1 MASETGMA
9 SEAGIDVTARAEAAL
24 LELVAER
31 PFRTIGLSAVAERA
45 GVALADLRQA
55 WDGPLDGLS
64 GFARRID
71 TGVLAGDDPGMKG
84 EPTKDRLFDVLM
96 RRFDLLAPHRA
107 GLKGLERSARR
118 DPVLA
123 LHLSRL
129 VVGSQA
135 WMLEAAGVSAAGPR
149 GALRAL
155 GLAAGLSRVVPVF
168 LAEDESGLPKTMA
181 ALDTTLD
188 RLSGLAHRVRGF
200 EARLGRILC
209 RRSCDKPEA
218 KTTAEPSMAAADP
231 SI

>member
-1 MASETGMA
+1 MGTDMGV
-9 SEAGIDVTARAEAAL
+9 DVTVRAETAL

-31 PFRTIGLSAVAERA
+31 PFRAVGLAAIAERA
-45 GVALADLRQA
+45 GVALADLRLA
-55 WDGPLDGLS
+55 YDGPLDILS

-71 TGVLAGDDPGMKG
+71 AATLAGDDPGMKG
-84 EPTKDRLFDVLM
+84 EPVKDRLFDVLM

-123 LHLSRL
+123 LHLGRL

-135 WMLEAAGVSAAGPR
+135 WMLEAAGVSSAGPR
-149 GALRAL
+149 GAVRAL

-181 ALDTTLD
+181 ALDATLE
-188 RLSGLAHRVRGF
+188 RLGGLARRARRF
-200 EARLGRILC
+200 EARFGRVPC
-209 RRSCDKPEA
+209 RRSRAAPATEPTEA
-218 KTTAEPSMAAADP
+218 KAADP
-231 SI
+231 AI

>member
-1 MASETGMA
+1 MASETG
-9 SEAGIDVTARAEAAL
+9 IDVTLRAETAL
-24 LELVAER
+24 LDLVAER
-31 PFRTIGLSAVAERA
+31 PFRAVGLSAVAERA
-45 GVALADLRQA
+45 GVALADLRRA
-55 WDGPLDGLS
+55 YDGPLDILS

-71 TGVLAGDDPGMKG
+71 TATLAGDDPGMKG

-123 LHLSRL
+123 LHLGRL

-135 WMLEAAGVSAAGPR
+135 WMLEAAGVSSAGPR

-155 GLAAGLSRVVPVF
+155 GLAAGLARVVPVF

-181 ALDTTLD
+181 ALDATLD
-188 RLSGLAHRVRGF
+188 RLGGLARRVRGI
-200 EARLGRILC
+200 EARLGRFTC
-209 RRSCDKPEA
+209 RRACDAPAA
-218 KTTAEPSMAAADP
+218 KTNAEPSAAAADP